1 MWVWIPKLLF
11 LTRSH
16 VSAALEAFSSE
27 LLDAPCSAHICGAS
41 QAPRHLGLDKF
52 TVLGLWSP
60 FGDCELQAGL
70 CCAFP
75 TLQLW
80 PSMRI

>member
-27 LLDAPCSAHICGAS
+27 LLHAPCGARVCGAS
-41 QAPRHLGLDKF
+41 QAPRHFGLDKF
-52 TVLGLWSP
+52 TALGSQSS

-70 CCAFP
+70 CCTFP
-75 TLQLW
+75 TLQLQ
-80 PSMRI
+80 PCMRI